1 MWLLRYFMIFPYIIS
16 YGRYRPGSGSTHG
29 SSNGSEMQ
37 ACLDSILCGEG
48 STHNAQKLLTEVSN
62 CLDHFGLEN
71 VGEMGHGSHGSKV
84 CSWKSGL
91 QRIALFEL
99 DCTPPLKP
107 GEYRRPSELT
117 AQWISVLYV
126 ITRVVRVVRVIEFAL
141 KFFDHSCDHCD
152 PQWLHLP
159 NCCRL
164 PGFCSPTASTL
175 PCPTVSP
182 PIAWPICSGQCLD
195 QKQQLCRYKNSSRLF
210 DLKNHRSSSN
220 TRFFGMFFIGTVG
233 L

>member
-1 MWLLRYFMIFPYIIS
+1 MATIRWCPIFPKWDSSQPLWEKRWAMGIM
-16 YGRYRPGSGSTHG
+16 GARPVWAKFAAEKVA
-29 SSNGSEMQ
+29 SN
-37 ACLDSILCGEG
+37 
-48 STHNAQKLLTEVSN
+48 V
-62 CLDHFGLEN
+62 
-71 VGEMGHGSHGSKV
+71 
-84 CSWKSGL
+84 
-91 QRIALFEL
+91 ALFEL
-99 DCTPPLKP
+99 DCVLREKP
-107 GEYRRPSELT
+107 VDRRPSELT
-117 AQWISVLYV
+117 AWISVLYV
-126 ITRVVRVVRVIEFAL
+126 ITRVVRVIEFAL
-141 KFFDHSCDHCD
+141 KFFDHSCD
-152 PQWLHLP
+152 PQWLHSP

-220 TRFFGMFFIGTVG
+220 KRFFGMFFIGTVG

>member
-1 MWLLRYFMIFPYIIS
+1 MADIDL
-16 YGRYRPGSGSTHG
+16 GRVRLMVHQTVQKCRPAWIQ
-29 SSNGSEMQ
+29 SS
-37 ACLDSILCGEG
+37 AAR
-48 STHNAQKLLTEVSN
+48 AQHTMPRSCSQRCQTVWSM
-62 CLDHFGLEN
+62 
-71 VGEMGHGSHGSKV
+71 MGHGSHGSKV